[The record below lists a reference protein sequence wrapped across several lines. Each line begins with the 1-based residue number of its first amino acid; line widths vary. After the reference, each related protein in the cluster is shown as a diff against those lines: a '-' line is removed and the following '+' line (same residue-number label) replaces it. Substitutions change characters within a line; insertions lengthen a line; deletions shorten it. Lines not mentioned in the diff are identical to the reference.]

1 MKSVLPGGHVAPE
14 ISGSSPEWSKASDVY
29 SLGWTLNS
37 LLDPADPEAS
47 QISSALTSSL
57 AENPKR
63 RPTAEEF
70 LNILLALED
79 QRHLVQKREESW
91 TALTRTV
98 QRDMYLP
105 WFPPV
110 FRESRAVFVGMTL
123 GLYKAN
129 VERHRAIAT
138 FLCKLGEQ
146 YRPPLRGGLKQFR
159 EKPLPGQIDPVAA
172 IVALRN
178 AASHGGDAE
187 WDENR
192 VTRTAFEKL
201 DTAAQRKLMTEGIS
215 RVAKALRVPS
225 LEPLLQPFL

>member
-1 MKSVLPGGHVAPE
+1 
-14 ISGSSPEWSKASDVY
+14 
-29 SLGWTLNS
+29 
-37 LLDPADPEAS
+37 
-47 QISSALTSSL
+47 
-57 AENPKR
+57 
-63 RPTAEEF
+63 
-70 LNILLALED
+70 
-79 QRHLVQKREESW
+79 
-91 TALTRTV
+91 
-98 QRDMYLP
+98 
-105 WFPPV
+105 V